1 MQRATVF
8 LAKPPVHTLSQIAF
22 HELGRRWLLVPS
34 YTECQSLYSVP
45 HSTLHLQIGFDKLG
59 AGQNA
64 TVAVMSYSGYDIE
77 DAIVMNKAS
86 LDRGF
91 GRCIVIR
98 RYATSLRKYA
108 NRTQDRIV
116 APPGGPLGAS
126 QRYALL
132 DADGIAAAG
141 EMIRPGDVYVNKQS
155 PKNTR
160 EMDVPN
166 PANLPDR

>member
-1 MQRATVF
+1 V
-8 LAKPPVHTLSQIAF
+8 
-22 HELGRRWLLVPS
+22 
-34 YTECQSLYSVP
+34 SV
-45 HSTLHLQIGFDKLG
+45 QIGFDRLG

-77 DAIVMNKAS
+77 DAIVMNKSS

-98 RYATSLRKYA
+98 RYATQLKKYA

-116 APPGGPLGAS
+116 GPPAGPLGAT
-126 QRYALL
+126 QKFALL
-132 DADGIAAAG
+132 DHDGIAAAG
-141 EMIRPGDVYVNKQS
+141 ELIRPGDVYVNKQS

-166 PANLPDR
+166 PQNLPDR